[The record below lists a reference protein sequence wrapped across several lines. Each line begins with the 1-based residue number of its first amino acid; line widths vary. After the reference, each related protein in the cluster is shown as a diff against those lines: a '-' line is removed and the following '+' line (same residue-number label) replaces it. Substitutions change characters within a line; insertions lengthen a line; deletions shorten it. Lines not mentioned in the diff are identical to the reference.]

1 MRRDALLH
9 VKTAQR
15 LLTKAAQSDSDA
27 EKLEKV
33 ERAAQSLGYAIE
45 KLKSACKK
53 EGSAES

>member
-45 KLKSACKK
+45 KTQVCLQKRRKR
-53 EGSAES
+53 